1 MNKKW
6 ILPIVGLIIVI
17 GAVLVILK
25 PAKVDDGTTSKTETS
40 TKQEDNTKK
49 LKTACDIY
57 TDEIAKKYL
66 GTSAKKGDTPNS
78 TRVDEGDTTITS
90 QCLYEDDGEIS
101 KIINIQLIGAKT
113 DAGKEW
119 IVKEFD
125 NSPFE
130 TATITEGEPP
140 ILETYTGI
148 GSDAYWNPD
157 IGQLCVLVD
166 EGEYWLTVQ
175 GSINSSEQEK
185 SDLKSMAID
194 LINNL

>member
-6 ILPIVGLIIVI
+6 IIPIVGLIVVI
-17 GAVLVILK
+17 GVVLVVLK
-25 PAKVDDGTTSKTETS
+25 PAKVNDGTSS
-40 TKQEDNTKK
+40 TPTASDEQDNSSKK
-49 LKTACDIY
+49 LKSACDIY

-66 GTSAKKGDTPNS
+66 GPSAKKGDTSNS
-78 TRVDEGDTTITS
+78 TRIDEGDSTITS

-140 ILETYTGI
+140 VLETYTGI

-157 IGQLCVLVD
+157 TGQLCVLIN
-166 EGEYWLTVQ
+166 EGEYWLTIQ

-185 SDLKSMAID
+185 TDFKSMAND
-194 LINNL
+194 LISNL